1 MIIQDQVIQRV
12 SGDQNSTS
20 QYLYQNIVI
29 EPSFGG
35 TQLFEYDIPTFNP
48 SGASFDYY
56 SQNVDAIYA
65 GFNNQQVLRFNWLGG
80 TDALSGN
87 NFWRQEIY
95 QIPYSGYSLFLN
107 STGSTQQDL
116 ATQIQQALTN
126 PFVTIDLQA
135 SAITTTGGHYDYY
148 LPQIVKPINQYAQQ
162 LFNDKYQYFIDSKL
176 IFNKNIDNTIGN
188 FIYPTPFDPNSTV
201 PVFTASTGQQ
211 QYVYYNTDGFVT
223 GITSSS
229 LGQFQSVISEGHQ
242 RIIASGVTELVS
254 GMTVNGAYFVYFN
267 IPHRPNINVINGAPS
282 VLGVLDTYS
291 PTFEF
296 NGVDDGDYYNLEVN
310 YDINDVSFTGNQQ
323 AMFIIPQQPG
333 DPNFVR
339 SYSQSLNPAANFIY
353 RIGNTRELINI
364 FGVKQHVTSWGNI
377 VSAYTANDGKFNVS
391 GTVYQT
397 YLQYG
402 PPISSATVS
411 FYIVTNTSAVDLGA
425 DVPSNSTILTDVTQ
439 SLGGGVGST
448 FSALTD
454 VNGYYEINN
463 IPGGYVQV
471 TVTSP
476 ISISG
481 NPIFS
486 SSTAIV
492 NINQDTGKDF
502 NLSIYWGFTGLTFS
516 EFENYQ
522 FV

>member
-1 MIIQDQVIQRV
+1 MIINDSVIQRV
-12 SGDQNSTS
+12 SGDQNSSS
-20 QYLYQNIVI
+20 QYLFQNIII

-56 SQNVDAIYA
+56 SQNIDAIYA
-65 GFNNQQVLRFNWLGG
+65 GTNNQKVLRFNWLAG
-80 TDALSGN
+80 TDALSGTN
-87 NFWRQEIY
+87 IWRQEVY
-95 QIPYSGYSLFLN
+95 QIPFSGYNEFIN
-107 STGSTQQDL
+107 ATGVTQQAL
-116 ATQIQQALTN
+116 ATQIQQALAN

-135 SAITTTGGHYDYY
+135 SAVTTINSYYDYY
-148 LPQIVKPINQYAQQ
+148 LPQIVKPVNQYAQQ

-188 FIYPTPFDPNSTV
+188 FIYESPFDPTNTS
-201 PVFTASTGQQ
+201 PAFTASTGQQ
-211 QYVYYNTDGFVT
+211 QYVYYNTDGLIT
-223 GITSSS
+223 GITPSI
-229 LGQFQSVISEGHQ
+229 LGQFQTVISEGHQ
-242 RIIASGVTELVS
+242 RKIASGITQLVS
-254 GMTVNGAYFVYFN
+254 GMTVNGAFFVYFN
-267 IPHRPNINVINGAPS
+267 IPHKPNINVVNGAPS

-296 NGVDDGDYYNLEVN
+296 NAVDDGDYYNLEVN
-310 YDINDVSFTGNQQ
+310 YDTNDISFTGNQQ

-339 SYSQSLNPAANFIY
+339 SYSQSLNPASNFIY
-353 RIGNTRELINI
+353 RIGNSRELINI
-364 FGVKQHVTSWGNI
+364 FGVKQHVTAWGEI
-377 VSAYTANDGKFNVS
+377 MSAYTANDGKFNVS
-391 GTVYQT
+391 GNVYQT

-411 FYIVTNTSAVDLGA
+411 FYIVSNTSAVDLGA
-425 DVPSNSTILTDVTQ
+425 DVPTNSTILADVTH
-439 SLGGGVGST
+439 SLGGGVGDT

-454 VNGYYEINN
+454 VNGYYEINAV
-463 IPGGYVQV
+463 PGGYVQV

-476 ISISG
+476 LSVSG

-486 SSTAIV
+486 SSTAMV
-492 NINQDTGKDF
+492 NINQDIGRDF
-502 NLSIYWGFTGLTFS
+502 NLSIYWGFTGLTFT